1 MGIQKTALESSHVH
15 DKQTPHM
22 RRSFVKRREDI
33 LAEGL
38 ADAKGR
44 NTKATNCHLCND
56 NRKCYYSML
65 SNEVKPIW
73 IAARKEFNVK
83 KEEIIFTS
91 GETPIGVFVV
101 CSGNVAIEKHY
112 RNGETII
119 AHVAGHGEMIGD
131 RAYCAEGTYWEDAM
145 AISHS
150 KVVFIKK
157 KDFETIL
164 SLEPHL
170 VRMLLKVRSRELG
183 TSDKKAVMIAH
194 EKVENKVIMVLAK
207 NADETFVVKNTRTRL
222 ANMIGTCLE
231 TFVRQ
236 LKKLEDNGMIK
247 RTRAS
252 ITLTDKFVKWYRE
265 KWFATHQKT
274 NLDKK

>member
-1 MGIQKTALESSHVH
+1 MGIQKTALESSHAH
-15 DKQTPHM
+15 DKQASP

-38 ADAKGR
+38 ADAKGKSA
-44 NTKATNCHLCND
+44 KAMNCHICKD
-56 NRKCYYSML
+56 NSRCYYSML

-73 IAARKEFNVK
+73 IAARKELNVK
-83 KEEIIFTS
+83 KEETVFTS
-91 GETPIGVFVV
+91 GEKPIGVFVV
-101 CSGNVAIEKHY
+101 CSGNVAIEKQY

-131 RAYCAEGTYWEDAM
+131 RAFCAEGMYWEDAM

-150 KVVFIKK
+150 KVVFIEK

-183 TSDKKAVMIAH
+183 TAEKKAVMIAH
-194 EKVENKVIMVLAK
+194 EKVDNKVIITLAK
-207 NADETFVVKNTRTRL
+207 NADENFVVKVTRTML
-222 ANMIGTCLE
+222 ANMTGMCLE
-231 TFVRQ
+231 TFIRQ

-247 RTRAS
+247 RTPAS